1 MCSSAHCGV
10 SNETSLM
17 SKTTQI
23 QKAKDFLALHH
34 NPKLLVLPNI
44 WDPGGARMLEHL
56 GYPAVAT
63 ASAAVAYSLGHDD
76 GQRITFDAMV
86 DVVRRI
92 ASAVSVPVS
101 ADIESGYGD
110 NPLDVFDNVRRIVQ
124 AGAVGINIE
133 DSFPEGGP
141 LRDEASQCERIRK
154 ARNAARGENVPI
166 VINARMDVF
175 IASDTVTKAQMKEAV
190 SRARAYLDAG
200 ADCIYPITLG
210 KIDALKE
217 LVSQIQAPINVYA
230 NAKAAPMRELE
241 KAGISR
247 LSLGPGVFRASMT
260 AMRDVAVG
268 LQNYDAYDRFANAM
282 SSDDIVKFVSKE
294 KMD

>member
-1 MCSSAHCGV
+1 M
-10 SNETSLM
+10 L
-17 SKTTQI
+17 KTTQI

-34 NPKLLVLPNI
+34 DPKLLVLPNI
-44 WDPGGARMLEHL
+44 WDPGGARLLEHL

-76 GQRITFDAMV
+76 GERITFDVMV
-86 DVVRRI
+86 DVIQRI

-101 ADIESGYGD
+101 ADIEGGYGED
-110 NPLDVFDNVRRIVQ
+110 PLDVFNNVRRIVQ

-133 DSFPEGGP
+133 DSFSEGGP
-141 LRDEASQCERIRK
+141 LRDASSQCERIRQ
-154 ARNAARGENVPI
+154 ARNAARGEKVPI

-175 IASDTVTKAQMKEAV
+175 IGSDTATDDQMSEAV

-210 KIDALKE
+210 RIKALKE
-217 LVSQIQAPINVYA
+217 LLSQIRAPINVYA
-230 NAKAAPMRELE
+230 NAKAAPMRDLE

-247 LSLGPGVFRASMT
+247 LSLGP
-260 AMRDVAVG
+260 
-268 LQNYDAYDRFANAM
+268 
-282 SSDDIVKFVSKE
+282 
-294 KMD
+294 